1 MIWTGLFSLNNIYLL
16 ALLLCTYRQTDT
28 NLKNLLYLNRYLLKY
43 KWYLTTGTIFVTLS
57 NYFGILIPQKIG
69 SALDFVKDK
78 IIAYKVASGA
88 EAESMYE
95 VLSEAL
101 LIFGLTVIGFS
112 LIKGFFMYMMR
123 QTIIVTSRLI
133 EYDLRKEIFDHLEKL
148 DTAVVQSQKTGDL
161 MSRITEDVSK
171 VRNYLGPGILYG
183 INLTTLVI
191 MTVYAMFRVNF
202 ELAMY
207 TLLPLPILSY
217 SIYWVSSRINIKS
230 AIIQKQLGKLGSIAT
245 ETYSGIR
252 VIKSYGKEE
261 QFNQYFDEQSEDY
274 RLKSMDL
281 VKINALFYPL
291 MILLVNISTIL
302 VLFIGGQKISTGT
315 ISYGNIA
322 EFIIYVNMLTWPVT
336 AVGWI
341 ASVIQQAE
349 ASQER
354 INELLSVKPKIL
366 SGNESLENIRGKVNF
381 KRISFT
387 YKDTGIQAIKD
398 FNVLIN
404 PGEKIAIIGKT
415 ASGKSTIAE
424 LLLRMYDVDTG
435 AIELDDLDIKKYN
448 LSELRRKIGYVPQ
461 DVFLFSDTV
470 HNNIAF
476 GVGEADKALVK
487 EMAENAAVRE
497 DLEQLPEGFETK
509 VGERGVTLSGG
520 QKQRV
525 SIARAFIKDPN
536 IVILDDCLSAVDTE
550 TEQKILNYL
559 RTACKGKTTIVIT
572 HRVSG
577 IFDFDKIIVM
587 DEGKIIESG
596 IPADLANDKN
606 SYYSGLL
613 QEAFIEP

>member
-1 MIWTGLFSLNNIYLL
+1 MTLY
-16 ALLLCTYRQTDT
+16 TDNFT
-28 NLKNLLYLNRYLLKY
+28 LKNLLYLNKYLLKY
-43 KWYLTTGTIFVTLS
+43 KWYLITGTVFVTLS

-78 IIAYKVASGA
+78 IIEYKEATGA

-95 VLSEAL
+95 VLSEGL
-101 LIFGLTVIGFS
+101 LIFGLTVVGFS

-133 EYDLRKEIFDHLEKL
+133 EYDLRKEIFSHLEGL
-148 DTAVVQSQKTGDL
+148 DSSVAKGQKTGDL

-191 MTVYAMFRVNF
+191 MTVYAMFKVNF
-202 ELAMY
+202 ELALY

-217 SIYWVSSRINIKS
+217 SIYWVSSRINLKS

-252 VIKSYGKEE
+252 VIKSYGKEP
-261 QFNQYFDEQSEDY
+261 QFNEYFKDQSEDY
-274 RLKSMDL
+274 RTKSMDL

-302 VLFIGGQKISTGT
+302 VLFIGGQKISNGT

-336 AVGWI
+336 AIGWI

-354 INELLSVKPKIL
+354 INELLSKKPTIL
-366 SGNESLENIRGKVNF
+366 SGEEVLKNVDGKINF
-381 KRISFT
+381 KNISFT
-387 YKDTGIQAIKD
+387 YKDTGIKAID
-398 FNVLIN
+398 NFNILIE
-404 PGEKIAIIGKT
+404 PGEKVAIIGKT

-424 LLLRMYDVDTG
+424 LLLRMYDVDKGT
-435 AIELDDLDIKKYN
+435 IEIDGLDIKEYDLN
-448 LSELRRKIGYVPQ
+448 TLRRKIGYVPQ

-470 HNNIAF
+470 HNNISF
-476 GVGEADKALVK
+476 GVGEADEEEVIT
-487 EMAENAAVRE
+487 MAENAAVRE
-497 DLEQLPEGFETK
+497 DLEQLPEGFQTK

-525 SIARAFIKDPN
+525 SIARALIKDPE

-559 RTACKGKTTIVIT
+559 RQASKGKTTIVIT

-587 DEGKIIESG
+587 DEGRIIESG
-596 IPADLANDKN
+596 SPSDLASDET

-613 QEAFIEP
+613 LEATYDTQN